1 MLLGSNRQ
9 KTMKDLE
16 HYATEFAHHLV
27 TGEETKAVVSIGF
40 SYYLLTS
47 LRLVQLSVSPGEVKA
62 SFPLAEISSFRSK
75 AGLTGEKFFITVN
88 GKEKKLGET
97 LEMGKEFVNL
107 FEELHKVA
115 PSSDELRIESIDAAG
130 ELYETVKTNRES
142 KFPKHLVKS
151 IQRNAKTGEDPV
163 MVISGVDDSTEGSL
177 IVFADRCVISKS
189 GFWAAA
195 VSGSLG
201 GARDA
206 LFYFADITGIEYNS
220 GFLSGV
226 LEILTPSYQGTATK
240 DYWSGLLNS
249 DRNNSENDPRVTSN
263 TLPLLKSDYRA
274 AKPLIDELRSMI
286 AAAKAPTVT
295 VQLDETTPKASAADE
310 IKKLAELHEAGSL
323 TDDEFATLK
332 GKLLS

>member
-1 MLLGSNRQ
+1 MLLGSSRQ

-16 HYATEFAHHLV
+16 HYAKKFDHHLV
-27 TGEETKAVVSIGF
+27 SGEETKAVVSIGF
-40 SYYLLTS
+40 SNYVLTT
-47 LRLVQLSVSPGEVKA
+47 LRLVQLSALPGEVKA

-75 AGLTGEKFFITVN
+75 AGHQEKFFITIN
-88 GKEKKLGET
+88 EKEKKLGGI
-97 LEMGKEFVNL
+97 LEMGQEFLTL

-115 PSSDELRIESIDAAG
+115 PSSDELRTESLDAVG
-130 ELYETVKTNRES
+130 EPYESVKTNRES

>member
-1 MLLGSNRQ
+1 MLLGSSR
-9 KTMKDLE
+9 KKAMKDLE
-16 HYATEFAHHLV
+16 HYAKEFAHHLV
-27 TGEETKAVVSIGF
+27 SGEEAKAVVQIGL
-40 SYYLLTS
+40 SYYVLTT
-47 LRLVQLSVSPGEVKA
+47 LRLVQLSGLPGEVKA

-75 AGLTGEKFFITVN
+75 AGHQEKFFITIN
-88 GKEKKLGET
+88 EKEKKLGGI
-97 LEMGKEFVNL
+97 LEMGQEFLTL

-115 PSSDELRIESIDAAG
+115 PSSDELRTESLDAAG
-130 ELYETVKTNRES
+130 EPYESVKTNRES